1 MSGAIEHSGTVV
13 AVEEGRVDVELAVG
27 DACEACSAKIL
38 CGMGV
43 SDRKVVHVFTSMAGY
58 YAVGE
63 QVEVSV
69 ERYMGVK
76 AVVYAYI
83 VPFVLM
89 LAVLLI
95 LFGAGANDLVA
106 GLSCL
111 GAVGI
116 YYLVFY
122 FFRHRFEKE
131 ITFKINKI

>member
-1 MSGAIEHSGTVV
+1 MSGAIEHSGTVI
-13 AVEEGRVDVELAVG
+13 AVEDGRVDVELSVG
-27 DACEACSAKIL
+27 DACGACSAKIL
-38 CGMGV
+38 CGMGE
-43 SDRKVVHVFTSMAGY
+43 REGKVVNVFTSMARY

-95 LFGAGANDLVA
+95 LFGIGADDLTA

-131 ITFKINKI
+131 ITFKIRKI